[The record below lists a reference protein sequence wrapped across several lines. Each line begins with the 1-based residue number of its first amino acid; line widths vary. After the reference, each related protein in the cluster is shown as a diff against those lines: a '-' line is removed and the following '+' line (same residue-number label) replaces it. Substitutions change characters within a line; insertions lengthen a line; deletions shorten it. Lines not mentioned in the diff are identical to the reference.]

1 MWHKKNISLVLSTAI
16 ILLLAGWL
24 LLLLVHNQRNKLR
37 TTPDE
42 PAETASKQLALPLG
56 FSNWILE

>member
-24 LLLLVHNQRNKLR
+24 LLLLVHNQGNKPR
-37 TTPDE
+37 TIPDE
-42 PAETASKQLALPLG
+42 PTETVSKQLALPLG